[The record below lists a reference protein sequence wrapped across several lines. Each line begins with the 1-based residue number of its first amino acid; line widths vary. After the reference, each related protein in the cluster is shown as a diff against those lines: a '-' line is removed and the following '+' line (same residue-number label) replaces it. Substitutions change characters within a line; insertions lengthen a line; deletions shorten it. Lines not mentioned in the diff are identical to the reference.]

1 MKLLS
6 DLGLFLAR
14 IFYAANFMFWGTQKF
29 LGPGNIAH
37 LLESA
42 GLPGWLVYCTIV
54 LQVGGGLLILLGF
67 QTRLAAAALGWFCF
81 VAPSIFWLHV
91 PMNLTRDFSAGG
103 GFILLLLFGGGGWSI
118 DALMP
123 SWPKIPL
130 LQRPIVVDGGMSLA
144 RFVIALPLLTD
155 AGLRILHV
163 TQGFGDDAGYAIAA
177 PAMFAMAV
185 VEIVGGLAIIAGRY
199 ARLAALILIPIWL
212 INALIFH
219 MPPLRL
225 LADDGLSVTK
235 DFTLVAALL
244 VFVVYGPGRWVLGRR
259 EFKGATDA
267 GAAIH
272 IAS

>member
-14 IFYAANFMFWGTQKF
+14 VFYAANFMFWGTQKF

-42 GLPGWLVYCTIV
+42 GLPGWLVYCTIA
-54 LQVGGGLLILLGF
+54 LQWGGGLMILLGF

-81 VAPSIFWLHV
+81 VAPSIFWLHA

-103 GFILLLLFGGGGWSI
+103 GFILLLLFGSGGWSL
-118 DALMP
+118 DALLSP
-123 SWPKIPL
+123 WPKISL
-130 LQRPIVVDGGMSLA
+130 LQRPFVVDGGMLLA
-144 RFVIALPLLTD
+144 RLVIALPLFTD
-155 AGLRILHV
+155 AVLRVMHV
-163 TQGFGDDAGYAIAA
+163 TQGGGDDAGYAIAA
-177 PAMFAMAV
+177 PAMFSMAV
-185 VEIVGGLAIIAGRY
+185 VEITGGLAIIVGRY
-199 ARLAALILIPIWL
+199 ARLAAFILVPIWL

-219 MPPLRL
+219 MPPIHL

-244 VFVVYGPGRWVLGRR
+244 VFVVYGPGRWVPGRR
-259 EFKGATDA
+259 EFTA
-267 GAAIH
+267 
-272 IAS
+272 